1 MQKQDTENTPSLT
14 QRAYMIA
21 KSLRSASYWLLALTI
36 SLLFF
41 GALALISY
49 NVLFKEGIGNF
60 VTGSS
65 LIVIILIT
73 SYIVGWFI
81 IKARHEYS
89 RISEWNEDYLGSSYT
104 LIFDTSIPKG
114 NTTGE
119 KVLSLARL
127 IFPELRD
134 DFAVSIWDEPN
145 SYAFVSTL
153 GKRIFGQ
160 NDKSKLDASSL
171 SENDFLV
178 DSYKLDLLRKTK
190 VGYFIV
196 KDFGDNVVT
205 FEDIQRLS
213 SVCNKLR
220 GKTPAKNIFRII
232 CVAKNYDE
240 NFLDRESLEKL
251 MTKKLQSD
259 LKIDLL
265 IKEPN
270 GYSVLWIG

>member
-1 MQKQDTENTPSLT
+1 
-14 QRAYMIA
+14 
-21 KSLRSASYWLLALTI
+21 
-36 SLLFF
+36 
-41 GALALISY
+41 
-49 NVLFKEGIGNF
+49 
-60 VTGSS
+60 
-65 LIVIILIT
+65 
-73 SYIVGWFI
+73 
-81 IKARHEYS
+81 
-89 RISEWNEDYLGSSYT
+89 
-104 LIFDTSIPKG
+104 
-114 NTTGE
+114 
-119 KVLSLARL
+119 LARL

-153 GKRIFGQ
+153 V
-160 NDKSKLDASSL
+160 N
-171 SENDFLV
+171 
-178 DSYKLDLLRKTK
+178 KLDLLRKTK

-196 KDFGDNVVT
+196 KDFGDNIVT

-213 SVCNKLR
+213 TVCNKLR

-251 MTKKLQSD
+251 MTEKLQSD

-270 GYSVLWIG
+270 GYSMLWIS